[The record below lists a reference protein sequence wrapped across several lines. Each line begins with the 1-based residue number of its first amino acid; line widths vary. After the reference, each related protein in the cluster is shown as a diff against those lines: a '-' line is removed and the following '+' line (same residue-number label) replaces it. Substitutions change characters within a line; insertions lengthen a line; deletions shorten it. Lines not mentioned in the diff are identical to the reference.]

1 MGASGGLG
9 LEMIDALFEGG
20 YKLALHYNS
29 SYQGLE
35 EKLAKM
41 SSSFC
46 KLYQADI
53 TSESDIQTLVKEVH
67 NDFGRLDVL
76 VNAAGITASG
86 MSWKMNASDWDKTM
100 AVNLTGPFLT
110 IKHSLP
116 FMREAGFGRIIN
128 ISSIVAQTGVI
139 GTSAYAASKAGL
151 IGLVKTISKE
161 VANKN
166 ITINNVALGY
176 FGAGMIHEV
185 PEDIQEEIKAQI
197 PKKAFGNPEEL
208 ANCILYL
215 CGEKASYI
223 TGQTINLNGGLYA

>member
-9 LEMIDALFEGG
+9 LEMIESLFEGG

-29 SYQGLE
+29 SYEGLE
-35 EKLAKM
+35 KKLAKM

-53 TSESDIQTLVKEVH
+53 TKETDIQALIKDVH
-67 NDFGRLDVL
+67 NDFGRIDVL

-86 MSWKMNASDWDKTM
+86 MSWKMDASDWDKTM

-116 FMREAGFGRIIN
+116 YMREAGFGRIIN

-161 VANKN
+161 TANKN

-185 PEDIQEEIKAQI
+185 PEAIQEEIKEQI

-215 CGEKASYI
+215 CGDKASYI